1 MQNYRNPV
9 KKMITK
15 ILSPQIIYLLSFTF
29 FISLYGCLNYT
40 QEVHL
45 YPDGSGT
52 MKINYWMNLPENRDT
67 STINKIGIFNAEL
80 IRDEFSSQHTT
91 INNITVYIDSVD
103 STTHSLIDLYFT
115 NIDSLN
121 QMRIFED
128 FQFSLKDGA
137 SGQKIFTQYIPPIA
151 TGFGIDGS
159 EYKVSY
165 IYKFSGNIIT
175 HNALEEDGQTL
186 TWDYTLA
193 EIGSGKTISVT
204 FIPFKLKETPY
215 WIYILSGLVLLIVI
229 IFLFRKK
236 KD

>member
-1 MQNYRNPV
+1 M
-9 KKMITK
+9 MTK
-15 ILSPQIIYLLSFTF
+15 NLPRLIVSFLVLIF
-29 FISLYGCLNYT
+29 LISNSGCLNYT

-52 MKINYWMNLPENRDT
+52 MKIDYWVNLPQTIDT
-67 STINKIGIFNAEL
+67 STINKIGIFNPDL
-80 IRDEFSSQHTT
+80 IRKEFSSKYTT
-91 INNITVYIDSVD
+91 INNITVFVDSVD
-103 STTHSLIDLYFT
+103 STTHSLIDLNFT
-115 NIDSLN
+115 NIDSLTR
-121 QMRIFED
+121 MRIFED

-137 SGQKIFTQYIPPIA
+137 SGQKIFSQYIPPIA

-159 EYKVSY
+159 KYKVTY

-175 HNALEEDGQTL
+175 HNALKEDGQTL

-215 WIYILSGLVLLIVI
+215 WIYVLSGMVLLIVI

>member
-1 MQNYRNPV
+1 M
-9 KKMITK
+9 MTK
-15 ILSPQIIYLLSFTF
+15 NLPRLIVSFLVLIF
-29 FISLYGCLNYT
+29 LISNSGCLNYT

-52 MKINYWMNLPENRDT
+52 MKIDYWVNLPQTVDT
-67 STINKIGIFNAEL
+67 STINKIGIFNPDL
-80 IRDEFSSQHTT
+80 IRKEFSSKYTT
-91 INNITVYIDSVD
+91 INNITVFVDSVD
-103 STTHSLIDLYFT
+103 STTHSLIDLNFT
-115 NIDSLN
+115 NIDSLTR
-121 QMRIFED
+121 MRIFED

-137 SGQKIFTQYIPPIA
+137 SGQKIFSQYIPPIA

-159 EYKVSY
+159 KYKVTY

-175 HNALEEDGQTL
+175 HNALKEDGQTL

-215 WIYILSGLVLLIVI
+215 WIYVLSGMVLLIVI